1 MRTSPA
7 IIALAALLASSGLA
21 HADAVEDFYR
31 NREVKLLIGAPPGGG
46 YDTFSRLY
54 ARHAG
59 RFIPGNPRFV
69 PQNMPGGGG
78 LIMTNALYNQ
88 QPRDGSVIGSGNG
101 SIGTAALFGQ
111 PNARY
116 DARRLGWIGSLNAE
130 VGLVVARLD
139 SPVKRAADLMRHELV
154 SGGSG
159 ATDGNVFF
167 AAAMNN
173 ILGTKFKVVA
183 GYAGTANIALAI
195 ERGEVQ
201 GTASWHYSS
210 INVNKPGW
218 LRGEVV
224 NVILQLS
231 LQRHTRLPGIP
242 TVLEL
247 ANTDEQRA
255 LVRMIFAQQDM
266 GRPLYVP
273 PDVPAERL
281 QALRAGFAQ
290 FVQDREVLAEVEKLG
305 LEVNRPMSGPEIA
318 ALIDELYR
326 MPPALVEKAVAATKT
341 TAP

>member
-1 MRTSPA
+1 MRFFIA
-7 IIALAALLASSGLA
+7 IAAASFAFAPQACAESI
-21 HADAVEDFYR
+21 EDFYR

-46 YDTFSRLY
+46 YDAFSRLY

-78 LIMTNALYNQ
+78 LVMTNALYNQ

-111 PNARY
+111 SNARY

-139 SPVKRAADLMRHELV
+139 SPVKTAADLFKHELV

-159 ATDGNVFF
+159 ATDGNVIF

-173 ILGTKFKVVA
+173 ILGTRFRVVT

-210 INVNKPGW
+210 INVSKPGW

-224 NVILQLS
+224 NVLLQLA
-231 LQRHTRLPGIP
+231 LQRHSRLPQIP

-247 ANTDEQRA
+247 AQTDEQRA
-255 LVRMIFAQQDM
+255 LLRLVFAQQDM

-273 PDVPAERL
+273 PDTPAERL
-281 QALRAGFAQ
+281 QALRAGFEQ
-290 FVQDREVLAEVEKLG
+290 FVKDAQVLAEVEKLG
-305 LEVNRPMSGPEIA
+305 LEINRPMTGQEIET
-318 ALIDELYR
+318 LIAELYR
-326 MPPALVEKAVAATKT
+326 APEALVEKAVAATRPR
-341 TAP
+341 AP